1 MFMKNNIINRFHNVK
16 LKQGMC
22 YRSSLKK
29 IFTAAEYEENL
40 SGIFSC
46 GNLQDVNQLLPDI

>member
-1 MFMKNNIINRFHNVK
+1 
-16 LKQGMC
+16 MC

-40 SGIFSC
+40 SGIFLC